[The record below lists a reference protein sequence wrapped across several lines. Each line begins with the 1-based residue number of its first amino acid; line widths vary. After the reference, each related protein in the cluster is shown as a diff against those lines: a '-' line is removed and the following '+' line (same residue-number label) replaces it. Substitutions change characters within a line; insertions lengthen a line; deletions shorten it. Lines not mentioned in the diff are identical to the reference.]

1 MNLRMNP
8 PRSGLRLSDRILEAF
23 DLACDQGELEI
34 AELLFRSYE
43 MVLTRG
49 AGPVLD
55 RRNSIEEIH
64 RASLRLDGLRTALR
78 EGKLVRAFT
87 PS

>member
-1 MNLRMNP
+1 MGLEAAS

-49 AGPVLD
+49 AGPVQD
-55 RRNSIEEIH
+55 RRNSVQEIH